1 MRRSSRLTATA
12 AWSSG
17 PTRSGRTGPCV
28 PSTFSDRSC
37 DSPSMKYTRVRET
50 LTAGRAISRTG
61 RVAADARATTF
72 PSRSMIDTSYLGT
85 GFMSNTPV
93 TRTAKRGCVA
103 SVGLGV
109 DVVADE
115 GATGAAV
122 AAAGLGDDAL
132 AGVGVVGAAGAG

>member
-1 MRRSSRLTATA
+1 
-12 AWSSG
+12 
-17 PTRSGRTGPCV
+17 
-28 PSTFSDRSC
+28 
-37 DSPSMKYTRVRET
+37 MKYTRVRET

-115 GATGAAV
+115 GAAV

-132 AGVGVVGAAGAG
+132 AGVGVVGAAGAGAHAASIARTSAPTRRRMNETLQTTPQADGTIPANRST